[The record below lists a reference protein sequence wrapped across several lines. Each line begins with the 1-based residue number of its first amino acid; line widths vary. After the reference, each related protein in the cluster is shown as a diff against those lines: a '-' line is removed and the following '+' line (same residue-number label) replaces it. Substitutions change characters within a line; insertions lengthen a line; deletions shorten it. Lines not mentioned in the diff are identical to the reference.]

1 METGEFHISPLL
13 KASHSRSG
21 LGANMFSFGFRGNR
35 GFSMVELSMVLAIT
49 AVAAAFAV
57 PMLTEATRD
66 LQLVSDAKKHLN
78 HP

>member
-1 METGEFHISPLL
+1 
-13 KASHSRSG
+13 
-21 LGANMFSFGFRGNR
+21 MFSFGFRGNR